1 MVVMK
6 ISCVFKVLLL
16 IAVLVGGGDVFA
28 RKHRTYKIKK
38 GDTPAAVSKKFRI
51 TADEL
56 LRYNNLKPGGSF
68 RAGQQ
73 LTIPFRGEVTGSEYV
88 VKQGDSVAR
97 IADFH
102 GISQDDLREANGLSK
117 SAAVRVGQKL
127 VIPHE
132 LRGGAIKGHVIQKG
146 DTLAS
151 IAKKHHIS
159 VKALAAANKLT
170 RKSKLSLGRTLVIPD
185 TDDDVAAVYR
195 PRKVNKLVKSG
206 EKVSGGVRHTVQP
219 GQSLWI
225 IARAYNTSGARI
237 AKVNKFSVTTPLSV
251 GTRILVPGAKKVVP
265 VRVKGFVIQPIR
277 FVSVWNN
284 EKARLKLLTKS
295 GKINQRSRRLLS
307 KLSGPKRKTK
317 RRRVKLLHPRL
328 IHMLQRVAE
337 RFPGHTIEI
346 VSGYRPHKRGT
357 KISKHSQGRAV
368 DFRVRGISKKE
379 LYNYIKEL
387 PKAGA
392 GYYPNSV
399 FVHLDVRGKK
409 AHWTDH
415 SGVGESANYRGPGK
429 KADIEAEADALSA
442 NE

>member
-1 MVVMK
+1 MK
-6 ISCVFKVLLL
+6 ISCISKVLLL
-16 IAVLVGGGDVFA
+16 IAILVVGDALA

-51 TADEL
+51 PADEI

-68 RAGQQ
+68 RAGQK

-102 GISQDDLREANGLSK
+102 GISQGDLREANGLSK
-117 SAAVRVGQKL
+117 SATVRVGQKL

-151 IAKKHHIS
+151 IAKKHHVS
-159 VKALAAANKLT
+159 VKALAAANKL
-170 RKSKLSLGRTLVIPD
+170 KKSSKLSLGRTLVIPD
-185 TDDDVAAVYR
+185 TEDDVAPVYR

-206 EKVSGGVRHTVQP
+206 KKVKGGVRHTVQT

-237 AKVNKFSVTTPLSV
+237 AKANGFSVKTPLSV
-251 GTRILVPGAKKVVP
+251 GKEILVPGAKEVVP

-284 EKARLKLLTKS
+284 EKATLKLLTKS
-295 GKINQRSRRLLS
+295 GKINKRSRRILS
-307 KLSGPKRKTK
+307 KLAGPKKKTK
-317 RRRVKLLHPRL
+317 RVKLLHPRL

-368 DFRVRGISKKE
+368 DFRVKGISKKE

-409 AHWTDH
+409 ALWTDH
-415 SGVGESANYRGPGK
+415 SGVGESANYRGPRK
-429 KADIEAEADALSA
+429 KVDVEAEADALSA